1 MTATGLALGLVARAP
16 VPGRCKTRL
25 ARVIGPIPAAR
36 LYEAMLRDSLD
47 AYARIPARR
56 HVLLAAPEDDGVAT
70 LRALAP
76 PAWEIEPQVGED
88 LGERLM
94 HAMLSLGA
102 HGDSVVLA
110 SSDSPMVPFDA
121 IEVGMS
127 SLAAPGRVVI
137 GPADDG
143 GYYLIGVSETQP
155 GVLEG
160 IRWSTSVVF
169 DQTVERCAS
178 LGLALTRLPSSYD
191 IDEPADLDR
200 LRRDV
205 RAWPDRA
212 PHVAAFLSNGG

>member
-25 ARVIGPIPAAR
+25 ARAIGPIPAAR

-47 AYARIPARR
+47 SYARIPARR
-56 HVLLAAPEDDGVAT
+56 HVLLAAPEDDGVAA
-70 LRALAP
+70 LRVLAS
-76 PAWEIEPQVGED
+76 PAWEIEPQVGYD

-121 IEVGMS
+121 IEVGLS
-127 SLAAPGRVVI
+127 SLAVPGNAVI
-137 GPADDG
+137 GPAADG

-155 GVLEG
+155 GVLER

-169 DQTVERCAS
+169 DQTVERCAG
-178 LGLALTRLPSSYD
+178 LGLAVTRLPPSYD

-205 RAWPDRA
+205 RTWPDRA
-212 PHVAAFLSNGG
+212 PHVAAFLRDGA